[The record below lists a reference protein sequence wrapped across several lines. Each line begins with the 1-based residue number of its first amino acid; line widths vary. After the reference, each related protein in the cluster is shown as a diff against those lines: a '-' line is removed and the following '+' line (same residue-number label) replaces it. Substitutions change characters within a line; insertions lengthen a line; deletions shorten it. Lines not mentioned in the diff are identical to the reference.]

1 MEALIAA
8 VIAEGVVIVGLAVA
22 LIIAIKKNGRPG
34 SKADNVRIIDGV
46 RYTTDKLE
54 YWASM
59 ALVKPMAPSSSLR
72 SAMYP
77 GLPTG
82 KH

>member
-34 SKADNVRIIDGV
+34 SR
-46 RYTTDKLE
+46 RTTSE
-54 YWASM
+54 
-59 ALVKPMAPSSSLR
+59 
-72 SAMYP
+72 
-77 GLPTG
+77 
-82 KH
+82 